1 MTTIDRPQAKTT
13 IMATIMA
20 AMADNDYLTLARLYA
35 RLSSKP
41 LDAAIAKA
49 FNAAIEKAND
59 AELSM
64 AEQAAERVMEL
75 REATEARLL

>member
-1 MTTIDRPQAKTT
+1 MTTIDRPQAQTS
-13 IMATIMA
+13 IMVAIMA

-35 RLSSKP
+35 RLSSTT

-49 FNAAIEKAND
+49 FTEAIEKAKD
-59 AELSM
+59 VELAM
-64 AEQAAERVMEL
+64 AAKAAERMMEL